1 VWTQQ
6 AKLFAS
12 DGATDDSFGFSV
24 SIFENTVVAGAYGD
38 DTGSLVN
45 SGAAY
50 VFVRNG
56 SVWNQQAK
64 LIASDA
70 ASSDNLGTSVSVSGD
85 SIIAGAYGKD
95 VGGNAQ
101 QGAAYVFNRTG
112 STWSQQAKLVATGG
126 MASDQFGY
134 SVDLSG
140 DTAIVGAY
148 SVDIGAELNQG
159 AAYVFARAGETWTQ
173 RVQIVAPGASDDN
186 FSIAAAIDG
195 STQIVGAYR
204 SDVSGNLNQ
213 GSAWIYDMV
222 GADFSV
228 ANNDATSVTYSSL
241 AAALLPAVSGQQ
253 ITATEAAWKRI
264 STLDTA
270 GRSLIF
276 VGNDDIRTP
285 SQSAITLGGSSSIL
299 VPAGAVAEFFGQLR
313 VSAGASA
320 DITGDSFLLGSRGIM
335 TARTNSS
342 LSINAPIAEL
352 DGQTRIEQGAS
363 LTFAGTAT
371 AIGSTTANS
380 DSSLS
385 VGETF
390 NNRDTFTITTGTIS
404 APLFFNHVQSNF
416 FGTSA
421 LFGSLFNNLGATTTI
436 RSGTLYVF
444 GSLTNNG
451 TIIGTICSGCT
462 STPPNMDIGGSLN
475 LGSAANLNMPFLGST
490 VRVGGN
496 FDCAINSNTRYDMS
510 LATLQLEGN
519 GTEQTLEVMSLDI
532 GPDVN
537 GLDRSISG
545 HYPINTLH
553 IGTS

>member
-1 VWTQQ
+1 
-6 AKLFAS
+6 
-12 DGATDDSFGFSV
+12 
-24 SIFENTVVAGAYGD
+24 
-38 DTGSLVN
+38 SL
-45 SGAAY
+45 SAAM
-50 VFVRNG
+50 
-56 SVWNQQAK
+56 
-64 LIASDA
+64 LP
-70 ASSDNLGTSVSVSGD
+70 
-85 SIIAGAYGKD
+85 
-95 VGGNAQ
+95 
-101 QGAAYVFNRTG
+101 
-112 STWSQQAKLVATGG
+112 ATG
-126 MASDQFGY
+126 
-134 SVDLSG
+134 
-140 DTAIVGAY
+140 
-148 SVDIGAELNQG
+148 
-159 AAYVFARAGETWTQ
+159 
-173 RVQIVAPGASDDN
+173 
-186 FSIAAAIDG
+186 
-195 STQIVGAYR
+195 
-204 SDVSGNLNQ
+204 
-213 GSAWIYDMV
+213 
-222 GADFSV
+222 
-228 ANNDATSVTYSSL
+228 
-241 AAALLPAVSGQQ
+241 GQQ
-253 ITATEAAWKRI
+253 ITATQAAWRNI
-264 STLDTA
+264 GTLNTF
-270 GRSLIF
+270 GRSLGLFSSGDLI
-276 VGNDDIRTP
+276 TP
-285 SQSAITLGGSSSIL
+285 STSTIELAGSSTLG
-299 VPAGAVAEFFGQLR
+299 VGALSDIEINGQLR
-313 VSAGASA
+313 GGGYANVDASC
-320 DITGDSFLLGSRGIM
+320 FLLGSRGIL

-380 DSSLS
+380 DSSLT

-390 NNRDTFTITTGTIS
+390 NNIDTFTITTGTIN
-404 APLFFNHVQSNF
+404 APLFFNRAQTNI

-421 LFGSLFNNLGATTTI
+421 LFGSLFNNAGATTTI

-553 IGTS
+553 IGTSPSVVRLVDSHDNDGSGQSVCEAIYVDTLRIEAGSRLINT